1 MRFIYIMKLLPCDI
15 SVWFEF
21 SSWTNW
27 ASENIKG
34 WREMGFSWHSMEQ
47 NRQSTKDSVEDAEI
61 DTYSFCTLKSI
72 PHFLNLTQNNSV
84 LLFQKGTVILTGDT
98 TEASSGYL
106 SFILK
111 LKHV

>member
-27 ASENIKG
+27 APENIKG
-34 WREMGFSWHSMEQ
+34 WREMGFVMAALEQ
-47 NRQSTKDSVEDAEI
+47 NRISTKDSVEDAEI

-72 PHFLNLTQNNSV
+72 F
-84 LLFQKGTVILTGDT
+84 
-98 TEASSGYL
+98 
-106 SFILK
+106 
-111 LKHV
+111 